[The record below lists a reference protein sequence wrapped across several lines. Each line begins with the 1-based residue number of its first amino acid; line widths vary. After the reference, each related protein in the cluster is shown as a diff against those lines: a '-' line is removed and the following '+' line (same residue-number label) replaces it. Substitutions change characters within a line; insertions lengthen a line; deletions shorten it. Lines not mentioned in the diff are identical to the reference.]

1 MPWKDTGPV
10 EERKKFIE
18 DWLAGGR
25 RDVAGLSRTYGISRK
40 TGHKWVQR
48 FMEGGLEGLA
58 DRTHARRDRA
68 GRVPAEMERRLAAA
82 RRAHPTWGPK
92 KLRAWLAAAEPGTE
106 WPAESTIGE
115 VLRRAGLTQPR
126 KRPQRPAPTG
136 VPPVGA
142 DAPNALWTIDYKGQ
156 FRTADG
162 RWLYPLTV
170 MDAHSRYL
178 LACAGHRQV
187 SGAATR
193 ATLQK
198 VFQEHGL
205 PERLRSDNG
214 SPFASTG
221 AGRLSKLAAWWLKL
235 GIELERI
242 QPGKPQ
248 QNGRHERMHRVLKA
262 ETARPPAAN
271 RRQQQVRFDRF
282 RDEYNQVRPH
292 EALAQRPPAAL
303 FARSAR
309 EYPER
314 VPDPEYPLYW
324 ERRRVRRDGSLKFQ
338 GRQPHLSE
346 ALAGEAV
353 GLVEVEEELWQIW
366 FCDYKVAVLD
376 AAQGKLWPVGSA
388 GRRPAAIQAALEAG
402 KV

>member
-1 MPWKDTGPV
+1 MV
-10 EERKKFIE
+10 
-18 DWLAGGR
+18 GGVDDR
-25 RDVAGLSRTYGISRK
+25 RGAAASGLD
-40 TGHKWVQR
+40 
-48 FMEGGLEGLA
+48 A
-58 DRTHARRDRA
+58 A
-68 GRVPAEMERRLAAA
+68 AEASAA
-82 RRAHPTWGPK
+82 RRPD
-92 KLRAWLAAAEPGTE
+92 
-106 WPAESTIGE
+106 
-115 VLRRAGLTQPR
+115 
-126 KRPQRPAPTG
+126 
-136 VPPVGA
+136 GA
-142 DAPNALWTIDYKGQ
+142 DAPNAVWTIDYKGQ

-162 RWLYPLTV
+162 LWLYPLTV

-178 LACAGHRQV
+178 LACAGHLQV
-187 SGAATR
+187 SGPATR
-193 ATLQK
+193 ATLQE
-198 VFQEHGL
+198 VFREHGL

-235 GIELERI
+235 GIERERI

-282 RDEYNQVRPH
+282 REEYNHVRPH
-292 EALAQRPPAAL
+292 EALAQRPPAEF

-353 GLVEVEEELWQIW
+353 GLVEVEEQLWQIW
-366 FCDYKVAVLD
+366 FCDYKVAVWD
-376 AAQGKLWPVGSA
+376 AAQGKLWGVGSA
-388 GRRPAAIQAALEAG
+388 GRRPAAVQAAMETP

>member
-1 MPWKDTGPV
+1 M
-10 EERKKFIE
+10 
-18 DWLAGGR
+18 AGGEGAR
-25 RDVAGLSRTYGISRK
+25 HGVAVGVDDRSGPAA
-40 TGHKWVQR
+40 
-48 FMEGGLEGLA
+48 GG
-58 DRTHARRDRA
+58 
-68 GRVPAEMERRLAAA
+68 P
-82 RRAHPTWGPK
+82 
-92 KLRAWLAAAEPGTE
+92 
-106 WPAESTIGE
+106 
-115 VLRRAGLTQPR
+115 
-126 KRPQRPAPTG
+126 
-136 VPPVGA
+136 
-142 DAPNALWTIDYKGQ
+142 DAPNALWTVDYKGQ
-156 FRTADG
+156 FRTGDG
-162 RWLYPLTV
+162 QWLYPLTV
-170 MDAHSRYL
+170 ADAHSRYL
-178 LACAGHRQV
+178 LTCAGHRQV

-193 ATLQK
+193 ATLHK
-198 VFQEHGL
+198 VFREHGL
-205 PERLRSDNG
+205 PDRLRSDDG

-221 AGRLSKLAAWWLKL
+221 AGRLSKLAGWWLKL

-292 EALAQRPPAAL
+292 EALVQRPPATV
-303 FARSAR
+303 FARSGR

-366 FCDYKVAVLD
+366 FCDV
-376 AAQGKLWPVGSA
+376 
-388 GRRPAAIQAALEAG
+388 QAAE
-402 KV
+402 